1 MTAYQELESLFHR
14 HANLRTATAVLQWD
28 MAVMMPLGGA
38 EVRAEQLAVLGRTCH
53 DLITTPEIADRLDE
67 AGGDV
72 ELDPWH
78 VANLREMRRQ
88 WLHAVAVPGDLIEA
102 LSRATSRCETV
113 WRSARADND
122 FDRVEP
128 LLAEVLK
135 LVREVAAAKA
145 ERLGVK
151 PYEAL
156 MDEYEPGARI
166 CRIEALFNDLG
177 TFLPGFLDQALATQA
192 ARPIPIMPTGPFPV
206 TAQKA
211 IGEQLMARLGF
222 DFEHG
227 RLDTSA
233 HPFCGGVPSD
243 VRITTR
249 YDETDFMSALM
260 GVLHETGHALYE
272 AGLPEDWRYQPV
284 GAPRGMALHESQ
296 SLLVEMQ
303 LCRSRPFLAFAA
315 PLIRDAFGGDGPAW
329 EAENL
334 YRLNTRIERDFIRV
348 DADEVT
354 YTLHVI
360 IRTQLERAMIAGD
373 LTTKDLPGA
382 WNESM
387 KSMLNIVP
395 PNNRLGCLQDIHWY
409 EGAWGYF
416 PTYTLGAVAA
426 AQLFA
431 TARTS
436 LPGLNNAIA
445 CGEFAPLVGWLRSNV
460 HGKGSLLSTDV
471 LLEEVAGTSLDAG
484 SFKAHLEA
492 RYLD

>member
-1 MTAYQELESLFHR
+1 MTAYQQLESLFHR
-14 HANLRTATAVLQWD
+14 HANLRAAAGVLHWD
-28 MAVMMPLGGA
+28 TAVMMPSGGA
-38 EVRAEQLAVLGRTCH
+38 EVRTEQMAVLGRTCH
-53 DLITTPEIADRLDE
+53 DLITMPEIADRLNKAESDS
-67 AGGDV
+67 D
-72 ELDPWH
+72 LDPWQL
-78 VANLREMRRQ
+78 ANLREMRRQ
-88 WLHAVAVPGDLIEA
+88 WFHAVAVPGGLIEA

-145 ERLGVK
+145 ERLGVE

-166 CRIEALFNDLG
+166 GRIDALFNDLG
-177 TFLPGFLDQALATQA
+177 SFLPDFLDQALAAQA
-192 ARPIPIMPTGPFPV
+192 ARPSPIMPTDPFPI
-206 TAQKA
+206 TTQKA
-211 IGEQLMARLGF
+211 IGKKLMAALGF

-227 RLDTSA
+227 RLDIST

-249 YDETDFMSALM
+249 YDEDDFMSGLM

-303 LCRSRPFLAFAA
+303 VCRGRPFLAFAV
-315 PLIRDAFGGDGPAW
+315 PLIRDAFGGDGLAW

-334 YRLNTRIERDFIRV
+334 YRLNTRVERGFIRV

-360 IRTQLERAMIAGD
+360 MRTQLERAMIDGD
-373 LTTKDLPGA
+373 LKTKELPGA
-382 WNESM
+382 WNDSM
-387 KSMLNIVP
+387 KSLLNIVP
-395 PNNRLGCLQDIHWY
+395 PDNRLGCLQDIHWY
-409 EGAWGYF
+409 DGAWGYF

-431 TARTS
+431 AARTS

-445 CGEFAPLVGWLRSNV
+445 RGEFAPLVDWLRANV
-460 HGKGSLLSTDV
+460 HGKGSLLSTDA
-471 LLEEVAGTSLDAG
+471 LLQEVTGTPLDAS